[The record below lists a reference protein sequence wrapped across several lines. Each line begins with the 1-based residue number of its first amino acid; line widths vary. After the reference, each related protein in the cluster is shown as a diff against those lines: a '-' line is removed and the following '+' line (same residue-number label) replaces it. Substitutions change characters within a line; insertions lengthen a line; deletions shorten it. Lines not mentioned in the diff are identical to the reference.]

1 MIKDEIYFNDNNFL
15 QSVIRKSPFNSFGHP
30 SRLENFLKSVN
41 SISSTDSGNPI
52 KFSILLHSCIEIRPI
67 FIFIIK
73 EGCYLT
79 T

>member
-30 SRLENFLKSVN
+30 SILENFLKSVN

-52 KFSILLHSCIEIRPI
+52 RF
-67 FIFIIK
+67 
-73 EGCYLT
+73 
-79 T
+79 